1 MQNEYIISK
10 LIELTNRVI
19 LLSKKVDEL
28 LEIARGE

>member
-10 LIELTNRVI
+10 LIELTNKVI

-28 LEIARGE
+28 LEIAKGE